1 MKIKGKTIGFAIALA
16 ASLLAG
22 GASQAQTFPEPGKAI
37 TVIVPW
43 SSGGGNTRLAQQT
56 APFLAKEL
64 GVPVNVEVIEGAAS
78 QIGMTQFIS
87 RPADGYTI
95 AAITLPG
102 IPLVY
107 LDPDRQ
113 AAYNR
118 DSFVPLGLQVRDS
131 IMVAVAKDSPYK
143 TLQELLDAAK
153 SRPGELT
160 LSGAG
165 VGGIA
170 QYTLSD
176 LQRKAGVSFR
186 WVANEGQQDGLF
198 NLLGGHV
205 DGVVDNAV
213 GGFLSG
219 FQSGDIRVLA
229 TSYQDDVNLPGVP
242 TFKSLGYDVEWAAVR
257 GLMAL
262 KGTPE
267 EALAAYERALTAV
280 QNDPEFKTA
289 LTSGGSAWIPL
300 MGREESEKYWA
311 TVDANLEAL
320 IPEVKAL
327 SQ

>member
-1 MKIKGKTIGFAIALA
+1 MTKSTAFRLIMAAAVSLMAVGGVAHAQSWPEQGKTL
-16 ASLLAG
+16 
-22 GASQAQTFPEPGKAI
+22 

-43 SSGGGNTRLAQQT
+43 STGGGNMRLAQQT
-56 APFLAKEL
+56 APFLSQEL
-64 GVPVNVEVIEGAAS
+64 GIPVNVEPIDGAAS
-78 QIGMTQFIS
+78 QIGITQFIS

-95 AAITLPG
+95 AAVTLPG

-113 AAYNR
+113 AAYKR
-118 DSFVPLGLQVRDS
+118 DNFIPLGLQTRDS
-131 IMVAVAKDSPYK
+131 IMVAVAKDSPYQ
-143 TLQELLDAAK
+143 TLEDLLKAAK
-153 SRPGELT
+153 ERPGELT

-170 QYTLSD
+170 QYTLFD
-176 LQRKAGVSFR
+176 LQRKAGVKFR

-219 FQSGDIRVLA
+219 FQSGDIRILA
-229 TSYQDDVNLPGVP
+229 TSFQDDVNLPGVP

-257 GLMAL
+257 GLMVLKDTPQEAVDAL
-262 KGTPE
+262 EK
-267 EALAAYERALTAV
+267 ALVNV
-280 QNDPEFKTA
+280 QNNEEFKTT

-300 MGREESEKYWA
+300 MDMAESTAYWDQ
-311 TVDANLEAL
+311 VDANLTAL
-320 IPEVKAL
+320 IPEVKAT
-327 SQ
+327 Q